1 MAWKKD
7 GLSQINLH
15 PKNLFTLSKKMVGA
29 AGFEP
34 ATFCTPCNCATELRH
49 APMTVQFESF
59 PLGKTGLIIRPSQNS
74 FLVGVRGFEP
84 PTPWSRTKCASRC
97 ATPRPENHSPQRDG

>member
-1 MAWKKD
+1 
-7 GLSQINLH
+7 
-15 PKNLFTLSKKMVGA
+15 MVGA

-34 ATFCTPCNCATELRH
+34 ATFCTPCNCATGLRH
-49 APMTVQFESF
+49 APTIQRYQRLTLPR
-59 PLGKTGLIIRPSQNS
+59 PLPEPGMFRAFQNS

-97 ATPRPENHSPQRDG
+97 ATPRPENQEIA